1 MMYSLVLGKYVLEGL
16 YLTLSSLGQGYHQ
29 GVPASPYLVWSAGLD
44 INLLESK
51 LTTIARVLT
60 ISIIQYF
67 SKSN

>member
-29 GVPASPYLVWSAGLD
+29 GVPASPYLVEGGSY